1 LANGAR
7 IDDGALVVLNPSLD
21 DNLVAS
27 AIKAVEGD
35 NRPPALN
42 TTARL
47 AHPPAKSGG
56 IQWTAISWWSG
67 RPRAVGLGHS
77 PKAPARLLI

>member
-35 NRPPALN
+35 NRPPAR
-42 TTARL
+42 T
-47 AHPPAKSGG
+47 
-56 IQWTAISWWSG
+56 
-67 RPRAVGLGHS
+67 RPRGWRIRQRNQGAFNGPPYRGGQDGR
-77 PKAPARLLI
+77 APSGSVIHQRPPRAF